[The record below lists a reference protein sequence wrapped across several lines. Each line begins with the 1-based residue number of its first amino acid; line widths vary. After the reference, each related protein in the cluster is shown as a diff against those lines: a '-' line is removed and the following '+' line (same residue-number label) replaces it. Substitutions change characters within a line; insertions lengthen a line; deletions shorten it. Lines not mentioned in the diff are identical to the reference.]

1 MNLRPESF
9 RVSSLLR
16 IKLNTTR
23 EFNMKTPKPLSSLFF
38 SVFFSLPLLAQNST
52 PQQYVAQYKDL
63 AMREMRRMGVPAAI
77 KLAQGLLETE
87 AGNSTLLKKSNN
99 HFGIKCKSSWSG
111 NGVSHDD
118 DAPGECFRV
127 YNNAEDSYRDHSNFL
142 RGSERYAFLFELDPT
157 DYRGWAYGLKKAGY
171 ATNPR
176 YPEILIRNIEQYNL
190 QQYSLAAA
198 SDVPRF
204 DRNAFQDDPG
214 DASAG
219 NVSESSEALS
229 TALPS
234 ASRVNGLNAVLAP
247 KGTSLLAIATANKI
261 PLVKLMGYNDF
272 DKDGLLETEQPIYL
286 EPKARVGRVKT
297 CTAVSGQTLHLLSQQ
312 YGVQLESILQ
322 YNMGLGNAPLTAGTR
337 VWLQPKETAAPSVA
351 ETEPAKGDHIV
362 QPREGLFSI
371 SRKYGVSVQQLR
383 DWNRLESDTLKVGQ
397 PLIVHPL

>member
-1 MNLRPESF
+1 MKIPRPL
-9 RVSSLLR
+9 SLLF
-16 IKLNTTR
+16 LT
-23 EFNMKTPKPLSSLFF
+23 
-38 SVFFSLPLLAQNST
+38 VFFCLSLCAQPIT

-87 AGNSTLLKKSNN
+87 AGNSPLLKKSNN
-99 HFGIKCKSSWSG
+99 HFGIKCKSNWSG

-127 YNNAEDSYRDHSNFL
+127 YNGAEDSYRDHSNFL

-198 SDVPRF
+198 ADVPHF
-204 DRNAFQDDPG
+204 DTNAFDDDPVN
-214 DASAG
+214 ASGGGVPSVAG
-219 NVSESSEALS
+219 S
-229 TALPS
+229 TPS
-234 ASRVNGLNAVLAP
+234 GFFTPSRINGLNAVLAP
-247 KGTSLLAIATANKI
+247 KGTSLLAIATANNI
-261 PLVKLMGYNDF
+261 PLLKLMGYNEF
-272 DKDGLLETEQPIYL
+272 DKDGLLETEQHIYL

-312 YGVQLESILQ
+312 YGIQLAAILQ
-322 YNMGLGNAPLTAGTR
+322 YNEGLGSAPLPGGTR
-337 VWLQPKETAAPSVA
+337 VWLQPKETSTVSVA
-351 ETEPAKGDHIV
+351 EPGPATGDHIV
-362 QPREGLFSI
+362 QPKEGLFSI